1 MAIFIYL
8 IMWNNIVA
16 YTDSAKVYPF
26 FWIAILCLGIV
37 LKFFYWTL
45 FIYFFPLSPVTC
57 IERNWVDAVLS
68 WYRKDNKN
76 EMLWTEV
83 KKLWFINPA
92 LA

>member
-1 MAIFIYL
+1 
-8 IMWNNIVA
+8 MWNNIVA
-16 YTDSAKVYPF
+16 YAGSAKVYPF
-26 FWIAILCLGIV
+26 FWIAILYLGIV

-45 FIYFFPLSPVTC
+45 LICFFPLSPVMCT
-57 IERNWVDAVLS
+57 ERNWVDAFPS